1 VDASTSDHCKFDM
14 PAGKYHLTIKM
25 KSFLLGFCSIWI
37 VSGFANSSKATL
49 PPNPGNIKESL
60 THIPDT
66 TPAQKIRLPQDKKD
80 PIDLR
85 DPASIEKEVQYDPE
99 TNRYILTER
108 IGSEYLST
116 QSMTFEEYV
125 RYKNKQL
132 QQDYFNELAGSSSGR
147 QTTGRDPVEKIDV
160 KKTLIDRLFG
170 GNTVEIR
177 PQGNVDLTFGANY
190 QNVKNPSL
198 TIRQQ
203 RQTNFD
209 FDMNIQ
215 MNLQGKIGEKL
226 NLNTS
231 YNSQATFDFDNV
243 MKLNYNSDQF
253 SEDEIIKKID
263 AGDVSLPLRTSLIQG
278 AQKLFGVKAET
289 QFGHLRLTG
298 IASQSRTQ
306 QQRINLQGGALLQDF
321 EIPGDEY
328 DENQHYL
335 LGHYFRNT
343 FEGAMVRLPY
353 ISTLAKI
360 DLNSIQVW
368 VSPDPRDI
376 NNLRQVVAFSDLGE
390 YDRMNNPDP
399 DFWRMG
405 STPVIDMTTNQKL
418 PTNGTNRIYQQF
430 INDPSLRQTD
440 KVVSGLQ
447 RPPFNFAIGR
457 DFEVFK
463 GKLLDQ
469 REYTVHPD
477 LGFISFRR
485 VVRPSDIVAISY
497 KYTFNGKAYK
507 VGEFTQEVA
516 PDSLNVIVT
525 KLVKPRSNR
534 VDIPIWDLMMKNFYS
549 LRSFGISEEDFK
561 LDVLFDDPGAGEK
574 RFLPETELKS
584 IPLLNL
590 LNLDKL
596 NKQRDPFPDG
606 VFDFVPGLTIDPQS
620 GRMMFPVLEP
630 FGESLGKKI
639 SDPDLR
645 KKYVFQQLYD
655 STKAAS
661 LNFPEANRY
670 IIRGEYKSS
679 SGGDVALNSFNIP
692 QGSVRVRAGAQELSP
707 NQYEIDYQ
715 TGRVRVTDPAILSS
729 GVPVSID
736 YEDNSLFG
744 FNNNRTMFGLRG
756 EYEFNK
762 HLSVGGTVMRLFE
775 RPYTQ
780 KVNIGEDPINNGI
793 YGLDLVYNNEAPWIT
808 RLLDR
813 LPLLSTK
820 ENSKISFL
828 GEAAALR
835 PGHSRAINQGKD
847 KGGTAYID
855 DFEGS
860 TSSQDLGIPV
870 NQWFPASTPSGRR
883 FRESAPQNSNTTFP
897 LVNRAKMSWYR
908 IDRRVRGG
916 NEDAYS
922 TAINITELFPNRNIG
937 PGQNIELYTFNLNFN
952 PHQRGPYNFDVPG
965 GTPYSAGLDQ
975 NGNLLEPRSRW
986 GGIQRG
992 LYNTDFEAANIE
1004 TIEFWVL
1011 NPFMSKS
1018 DGSPVTTG
1026 GNLYINLGDISED
1039 IMKDGLMY
1047 FENGLPTTKNMTRI
1061 DSTAWGRIPLVQAIT
1076 RAHNND
1082 PEILKQQD
1090 LGFDG
1095 LDDDGERRYYA
1106 DYLQKVQSLNPLVYE
1121 RIREDP
1127 ANDNYKYFNDESFTN
1142 TDNIYTRYKDW
1153 NNPQGNSSFTEQS
1166 GTEAKNYTQIP
1177 ESEDINDDNA
1187 FDQSEAY
1194 YEYRVP
1200 MYPDNAGG
1208 MAINKY
1214 ITDTISGPG
1223 GRIWYRVKIPL
1234 ESPDTT
1240 VGSISGLRNIRFI
1253 RMYMADFDQ
1262 SVTLR
1267 MNSIDMVRNQWR
1279 RYRLP
1284 LCASDD
1290 IDNSFKFDVNDV
1302 NIEENSQRF
1311 PIPYVVPAGIQRENS
1326 IGPFPNLLQNEQS
1339 ISLSVKE
1346 LKGGCGCAV
1355 YKPIRMD
1362 MRNYERIRMF
1372 VHADS
1377 PEDLGTE
1384 EFTTFL
1390 RIGSDFT
1397 SNYYEYR
1404 IPTRLSKRDQVI
1416 PGRESTEI
1424 WKVENELDLSLQA
1437 LVELKKE
1444 RNANNAPLD
1453 LEYAIPDPENP
1464 ERIIAI
1470 VGNPTLGKVKQVM
1483 LGMRFP
1489 VRSAR
1494 QHEAD
1499 VWFNEL
1505 RLNGLN
1511 EQGGYGAIGRLD
1523 IQLADLGDLSISGNM
1538 NSIGW
1543 GALDQKV
1550 LERRQE
1556 DLKQF
1561 DINSNL
1567 ELGKFLPSKWGI
1579 KIPFY
1584 TQLSV
1589 NASAPKFDPYDLD
1602 IKLKDKL
1609 LETRSSSEKDSIRRQ
1624 AQDYESIR
1632 SFNFTNVRKERT
1644 GDSKPAPWDISN
1656 FNFNYSFTQ
1665 TTNHDPIVEKDQ
1677 ENVYKG
1683 GFNYNFARQA
1693 KYLTPFRKLVKND
1706 KLVRWFTQFNI
1717 NPLPNSFSFST
1728 GLDRRYG
1735 TRAFRFSTPE
1745 YGRAITKLFFW
1756 DRKYNL
1762 QWDLTQS
1769 FKFSFNASNNSAIDE
1784 LAVMDS
1790 LGRLDPTYDPKRNKE
1805 VIWDNIRSLGRPKNY
1820 MHNYN
1825 ASYNLPT
1832 RHIPLLDWV
1841 QVTAQG
1847 TGTFAWL
1854 AGSEN
1859 VVDFLGNVIQNSQT
1873 RQLSANLNFDA
1884 LYDKWAYLQKIN
1896 QPPSGQGQPAR
1907 TRDRNAPA
1915 DQSGQPARNTR
1926 ERAEKQPSWIERALI
1941 RPLMS
1946 LRRGRLTYNE
1956 NLASLV
1962 PGFRS
1967 LPKYLGLA
1975 NGFGEPGW
1983 AYILGM
1989 DPSQTWLEDIAQKG
2003 MITDDIR
2010 LNQQFSRNYNQ
2021 TLDARLTLEPFN
2033 DFSIEFSLNK
2043 NYTRN
2048 YLEFFKNDGL
2058 GGGFKHLTPTEVG
2071 SFNISYLGINT
2082 LFGKNVDSLYAQ
2094 FERNRAIFSERQPN
2108 KPDAGDHPLNE
2119 GYKEGFGRKNQQ
2131 VIIPAFIA
2139 TYTGLDPQSSGLDV
2153 FKTNPRPNWQLTY
2166 NGLHKLPFLK
2176 NFLSGASIR
2185 HGYTSRLMVNQFNS
2199 DVFYDPDSAYR
2210 TKPLTADY
2218 YSRIEIPN
2226 VVMTETFNPLIGI
2239 DIKTLSDLQLNF
2251 DYTIQRSLQL
2261 NMIDYQL
2268 IEQNSKEITVGFG
2281 WRVKNVVMPF
2291 GKKAPQRTRP
2301 NAPRDNQT
2309 PDARGRTSNQAKKGS
2324 DLNLKFDFSFRDD
2337 LTNNRVLD
2345 QDQNVPTRG
2354 AKMLRIANAADYEV
2368 NDRVTL
2374 RLFFDYSRII
2384 PAVQESFPI
2393 TTAKG
2398 GVTVRLA
2405 LK

>member
-1 VDASTSDHCKFDM
+1 
-14 PAGKYHLTIKM
+14 M
-25 KSFLLGFCSIWI
+25 KSVHFIVISIFSVLGIADSL
-37 VSGFANSSKATL
+37 GNRTL
-49 PPNPGNIKESL
+49 FTGSNIKEYL
-60 THIPDT
+60 TAKPDT
-66 TPAQKIRLPQDKKD
+66 TPAQKIRLPQDKQDPISLKD
-80 PIDLR
+80 PS
-85 DPASIEKEVQYDPE
+85 SIEKEIQYDPE
-99 TNRYILTER
+99 TNRYIITER
-108 IGSEYLST
+108 IGSDYINSS
-116 QSMTFEEYV
+116 SMTFEEYV
-125 RYKNKQL
+125 KYKNKQL
-132 QQDYFNELAGSSSGR
+132 EQQYFNQLAGTTSSN
-147 QTTGRDPVEKIDV
+147 QTTGKDPVDKIDV

-170 GNTVEIR
+170 GNTVEIK

-190 QNVKNPSL
+190 QNVRNPSL

-253 SEDEIIKKID
+253 SEDEILKKID

-306 QQRINLQGGALLQDF
+306 QQRINLQGGALVQDF
-321 EIPGDEY
+321 EIQGDEY
-328 DENQHYL
+328 DENQHYF

-360 DLNSIQVW
+360 DLTSLQVW
-368 VSPDPRDI
+368 ISPDPRDI

-390 YDRMNNPDP
+390 YDRMNNPNA

-405 STPVIDMTTNQKL
+405 VTPVIDMTTNQKL

-430 INDPSLRQTD
+430 IADPNLRQTD

-447 RPPFNFAIGR
+447 RPPFNFTIGR

-463 GKLLDQ
+463 GKLLDP
-469 REYTVHPD
+469 RDFTVHPD

-485 VVRPSDIVAISY
+485 TVRPSDIVAISY

-561 LDVLFDDPGAGEK
+561 LDILFDDPGAGEK

-606 VFDFVPGLTIDPQS
+606 VFDFVPGLTIDPQN
-620 GRMMFPVLEP
+620 GKMMFPVLEP
-630 FGESLGKKI
+630 FGQSLGRKI

-655 STKAAS
+655 STKTQS

-670 IIRGEYKSS
+670 IIRGEYKSAN
-679 SGGDVALNSFNIP
+679 GGDVALNSFNIP
-692 QGSVRVRAGAQELSP
+692 QGSVRVKAGAQELSP
-707 NQYEIDYQ
+707 SQYEIDYQ

-729 GVPVSID
+729 GVPVTID

-762 HLSVGGTVMRLFE
+762 HLSLGGTVMRLFE

-780 KVNIGEDPINNGI
+780 KVNIGEDPINNAI

-820 ENSKISFL
+820 EPSKISFL

-835 PGHSRAINQGKD
+835 PGHSKAINQGKD

-860 TSSQDLGIPV
+860 TSSQDLGTQI
-870 NQWFPASTPSGRR
+870 NLWFPASTPSSKR
-883 FRESAPQNSNTTFP
+883 FREGGPDNSNTTFP
-897 LVNRAKMSWYR
+897 FVNRAKLSWYR
-908 IDRRVRGG
+908 VDRRVRNG

-922 TAINITELFPNRNIG
+922 VGINITELFPNRNIG
-937 PGQNIELYTFNLNFN
+937 PGLNNELYTFNMHFN
-952 PHQRGPYNFDVPG
+952 PAERGPYNFDVPG

-975 NGNLLEPRSRW
+975 NGKLRSPTSRW

-1011 NPFMSKS
+1011 NPFMPKS
-1018 DGSPVTTG
+1018 DGSPITRG
-1026 GNLYINLGDISED
+1026 GNLYINLGDITED
-1039 IMKDGLMY
+1039 IMRDGQLY
-1047 FENGLPTTKNMTRI
+1047 FENGLPTTQNKTRV
-1061 DSTAWGRIPLVQAIT
+1061 DTTAWGRVPLVQSIT

-1095 LDDDGERRYYA
+1095 LDDDGERQYFA
-1106 DYLQKVQSLNPLVYE
+1106 DYLQKVQSLNPLVFE

-1127 ANDNYKYFNDESFTN
+1127 SNDNYKYFNDESFAP
-1142 TDNIYTRYKDW
+1142 TDDIYTRYKDW
-1153 NNPQGNSSFTEQS
+1153 NNPQGNSSFTELT
-1166 GTEAKNYTQIP
+1166 GTEAKNYTQYP

-1200 MYPDNAGG
+1200 MFPDNAGG

-1253 RMYMADFDQ
+1253 RMFMADFDQ

-1267 MNSIDMVRNQWR
+1267 MNAIDMVRNQWR

-1290 IDNSFKFDVNDV
+1290 IDDNFKFDINDV

-1326 IGPFPNLLQNEQS
+1326 IGPFPYLLQNEQS
-1339 ISLSVKE
+1339 IALTVKD
-1346 LKGGCGCAV
+1346 LKGGCASAV
-1355 YKPIRMD
+1355 YKTIRMD
-1362 MRNYERIRMF
+1362 MRNYESIRMF

-1377 PEDLGTE
+1377 PENLSKQ
-1384 EFTTFL
+1384 EFTTFV

-1397 SNYYEYR
+1397 NNYYEYQ
-1404 IPTRLSKRDQVI
+1404 IPTILSKRELVI
-1416 PGRESTEI
+1416 PGQESSEI
-1424 WKVENELDLSLQA
+1424 WKVENELNLELQA
-1437 LVELKKE
+1437 FVNLKKE
-1444 RNANNAPLD
+1444 RNLNNAPLD
-1453 LEYAIPDPENP
+1453 QEYKIPDPKNP
-1464 ERIIAI
+1464 DRMMVV
-1470 VGNPTLGKVKQVM
+1470 VGNPTLGKIKQVM

-1489 VRSAR
+1489 VRSAME
-1494 QHEAD
+1494 HAAD

-1505 RLNGLN
+1505 RLNGIN

-1523 IQLADLGDLSISGNM
+1523 IQLADLGDMSISGNL

-1579 KIPFY
+1579 KIPLY
-1584 TQLSV
+1584 TQFSV
-1589 NASAPKFDPYDLD
+1589 NTSSPKFDPYDLD
-1602 IKLKDKL
+1602 IKLKEKL
-1609 LETRSSSEKDSIRRQ
+1609 VESRSSTERDSIRTQ
-1624 AQDYESIR
+1624 AQDYEAIR
-1632 SFNFTNVRKERT
+1632 SINFTNVRKERT

-1656 FNFNYSFTQ
+1656 FSFNYSFTQ
-1665 TTNHDPIVEKDQ
+1665 NTNHDPIVEEDQ

-1683 GFNYNFARQA
+1683 GFNYVFARQA
-1693 KYLTPFRKLVKND
+1693 KYFTPFKKLTKND
-1706 KLVRWFTQFNI
+1706 KLIRFITQFNI

-1745 YGRAITKLFFW
+1745 YGTSITKLFYW

-1769 FKFSFNASNNSAIDE
+1769 LKFSFNASNNSAIDE

-1790 LGRLDPTYDPKRNKE
+1790 LGRVDPNYDEKRNKE
-1805 VIWDNIRSLGRPKNY
+1805 LIWENIRRLGRPKNY

-1832 RHIPLLDWV
+1832 RHIPLMDWI

-1847 TGTFAWL
+1847 SGTFAWL

-1884 LYDKWAYLQKIN
+1884 LYDKWSYLQKIN
-1896 QPPSGQGQPAR
+1896 QPAGQSTTTPR
-1907 TRDRNAPA
+1907 TRDRTAPQPGA
-1915 DQSGQPARNTR
+1915 PQPATR
-1926 ERAEKQPSWIERALI
+1926 EKKDRQPSWIERLLI

-1946 LRRGRLTYNE
+1946 LRKGRLTYSE

-1962 PGFRS
+1962 PGFKA

-1975 NGFGEPGW
+1975 NGFGDPGW
-1983 AYILGM
+1983 AYVLGM
-1989 DPSQTWLEDIAQKG
+1989 DPTQTWLDEIGRRG
-2003 MITDDIR
+2003 MITEDIR

-2021 TLDARLTLEPFN
+2021 TLDARLTVEPFSEFN
-2033 DFSIEFSLNK
+2033 IEISLNK

-2048 YLEFFKNDGL
+2048 YLEFFKNDGSGAGL
-2058 GGGFKHLTPTEVG
+2058 KHLTPTEVG

-2108 KPDAGDHPLNE
+2108 KPGAGNHPNDL
-2119 GYKEGFGRKNQQ
+2119 GYIEGFGRKNQN

-2139 TYTGLDPQSSGLDV
+2139 TYTGLDPQNSGLDI
-2153 FKTNPRPNWQLTY
+2153 FKTKPRPNWQLTY
-2166 NGLHKLPFLK
+2166 NGLHKLPFLNK
-2176 NFLSGASIR
+2176 VLSGASIR
-2185 HGYTSRLMVNQFNS
+2185 HGYNSKLMVNQYNT
-2199 DVFYDPDSAYR
+2199 DVFYDPDSVYR
-2210 TKPLTADY
+2210 TKALTSDY

-2226 VVMTETFNPLIGI
+2226 VVMTESFSPLIGI
-2239 DIKTLSDLQLNF
+2239 DFKTLNDLQFNF
-2251 DYTIQRSLQL
+2251 DYSVQRSLSL

-2268 IEQNSKEITVGFG
+2268 IEQNSKELTIGFG
-2281 WRVKNVVMPF
+2281 WRIKNVVFPF
-2291 GKKAPQRTRP
+2291 GNGKPQRTR
-2301 NAPRDNQT
+2301 APRPTDDQT
-2309 PDARGRTSNQAKKGS
+2309 PDARGRTNPAAKKGN
-2324 DLNLKFDFSFRDD
+2324 DLNLKFDLSFRDD

-2354 AKMLRIANAADYEV
+2354 AKTLRFSNAADYEL

-2374 RLFFDYSRII
+2374 RLFFDYNRII

-2398 GVTVRLA
+2398 GITVRLA